1 MLEALFSIAIIAL
14 IASSILPNI
23 MSLLENQSYVRNRE
37 ELINEVNSK
46 MEEIIGKAYNNEEL
60 SFDFSEDANS
70 KKDFDFDI
78 SNENEG
84 NLNHVI
90 VIGKR
95 RGSDEEIKMEIYLPK
110 EGLFTNWTSSI
121 HGYNLNNWNG
131 YNIYT
136 WNFSK
141 SS

>member
-1 MLEALFSIAIIAL
+1 MNTNKKNKGHLMLEALFSIAIIAL

-110 EGLFTNWTSSI
+110 EGLFTN
-121 HGYNLNNWNG
+121 
-131 YNIYT
+131 
-136 WNFSK
+136 
-141 SS
+141 